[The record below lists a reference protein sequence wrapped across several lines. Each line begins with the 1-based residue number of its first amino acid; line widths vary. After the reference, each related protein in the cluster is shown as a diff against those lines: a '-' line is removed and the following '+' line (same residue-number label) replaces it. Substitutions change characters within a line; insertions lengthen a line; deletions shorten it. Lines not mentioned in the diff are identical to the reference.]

1 MIVGIVCHV
10 EVLKLNHEAIVWQI
24 ILPDYYSYAT
34 KLIFGG
40 AYIRRGL
47 YTDILGDPGAVSWA
61 GRKGAAKVF
70 KHARKLLPH
79 LFSLPDW
86 LPLGLRGWYTEGNLP
101 PPPIIL
107 TGTFSGHGLLAATF
121 FTLLFCS
128 MCPFPFDKA
137 WKLFI
142 YGFNDFCHLK
152 IAGNWCSRKAENA
165 ISETLYFKTFRR
177 SMPSDPPSSSRPRR
191 SWLPPPL

>member
-40 AYIRRGL
+40 AYIRTSSETQGQSVGPGEKARQKFSSML
-47 YTDILGDPGAVSWA
+47 ENFCRTFSPFPTDCPWVSKDDI
-61 GRKGAAKVF
+61 R
-70 KHARKLLPH
+70 R
-79 LFSLPDW
+79 
-86 LPLGLRGWYTEGNLP
+86 EIC

-107 TGTFSGHGLLAATF
+107 TGTFSGHGLLVATF

-128 MCPFPFDKA
+128 FVHFRSIK
-137 WKLFI
+137 
-142 YGFNDFCHLK
+142 
-152 IAGNWCSRKAENA
+152 RENYSFMA
-165 ISETLYFKTFRR
+165 SLILVT
-177 SMPSDPPSSSRPRR
+177 
-191 SWLPPPL
+191 